1 MRLLVFTVVG
11 LIALVVAYA
20 FSLGGTVA
28 SLIFLFILF
37 NGILDRWAKPLI
49 DWVRA

>member
-11 LIALVVAYA
+11 LLAMMIAYA

-28 SLIFLFILF
+28 SLIFLFVIF
-37 NGILDRWAKPLI
+37 NAVLDRWAKPLL
-49 DWVRA
+49 DWLRA